1 MKIAA
6 IIKIFLFAVLALMCS
21 CEYPCGRASDFIALV
36 GFTRTESDTIIV
48 RRFTKSTDF
57 SIQKDSLLIDSTNA
71 NLQRN
76 GDTLIVLRGWGDN
89 YATITS
95 DFDYEIFLPGANVTY
110 TLSDIKEPLQYGSR
124 GGGKVYCVNTISAY
138 KLNGELVTAGKDLG
152 RIYLKK

>member
-1 MKIAA
+1 MKIPAK
-6 IIKIFLFAVLALMCS
+6 IKFSLFVALAFMCS
-21 CEYPCGRASDFIALV
+21 CEYPCGEASDFIALV
-36 GFTRTESDTIIV
+36 GFTRPESDTIIV
-48 RRFTKSTDF
+48 RRFTKSTNF

-71 NLQRN
+71 NLQQN
-76 GDTLIVLRGWGDN
+76 GDTVTVLRGWGN
-89 YATITS
+89 SFATITS
-95 DFDYEIFLPGANVTY
+95 NYDYEIFLPGANVTY